1 MKLLIV
7 NTALLAFGLAAAFP
21 VASHHSVSMYDRAN
35 LIVLDGTI
43 KVMKWRNPHVT
54 IDFVNDATAEQPSRT
69 WTVEVS
75 SPGVMT
81 RSGWTKRSLNP
92 GDRVKVQIAPLRDGM
107 SGGLMRQI
115 TLLDS
120 GQVLKWTFAD
130 SEKPGV
136 E

>member
-1 MKLLIV
+1 
-7 NTALLAFGLAAAFP
+7 
-21 VASHHSVSMYDRAN
+21 MYDRVN